1 MQILFYDAHIIVC
14 HKVAGE
20 LSEGEGAAALP
31 TLLASA
37 MAEAG
42 EQTAIFPV
50 HRLDRETV
58 GVMVFARTRQA
69 AAALSAALNT
79 DAFAKEY
86 LALCHGRLEEETATL
101 TDLLFYDRR
110 RGKSFVV
117 DRPRAG
123 VKKAVLDYTCLRT
136 DGDFSLLRIA
146 LHTGRTHQ
154 IRVQLASRRHP
165 LAGDRRYG
173 APKSEYSSVALAA
186 YRLTFPHPAA
196 GESMTFTAE
205 LPDWA
210 ADYSGEHTPKTC
222 TDEGV

>member
-1 MQILFYDAHIIVC
+1 MQIIFFDSHIIVC
-14 HKVAGE
+14 QKEAGE
-20 LSEGEGAAALP
+20 LSEGEGSSALP

-42 EQTAIFPV
+42 EQIDIYPV

-58 GVMVFARTRQA
+58 GVMVFARTKNA
-69 AAALSAALNT
+69 AAKLSGTLNT

-86 LALCHGRLEEETATL
+86 LALCHGRLQEDSATL

-117 DRPRAG
+117 DRMRAG
-123 VKKAVLDYTCLRT
+123 VKEAILDYTCLST
-136 DGDFSLLRIA
+136 EEDLSLLRIR

-173 APKSEYSSVALAA
+173 APKSEYSTVALVAH
-186 YRLTFPHPAA
+186 RLTFPHPVT

-210 ADYSGEHTPKTC
+210 TARGITGAY
-222 TDEGV
+222 

>member
-1 MQILFYDAHIIVC
+1 MRILFYDTHVIVC
-14 HKVAGE
+14 EKAAGE
-20 LSEGEGAAALP
+20 LSEGEGTAALP
-31 TLLASA
+31 ALLAQA

-42 EQTAIFPV
+42 EQTSVYPV

-58 GVMVFARTRQA
+58 GVMVFARTREA
-69 AAALSAALNT
+69 AAALSAAMGT

-86 LALCHGRLEEETATL
+86 LALCHGRPEEDAATL
-101 TDLLFYDRR
+101 TDLLYFDRR

-117 DRPRAG
+117 DRRRAG
-123 VKKAVLDYTCLRT
+123 VKEAVLDYTCLRSA
-136 DGDFSLLRIA
+136 GDYTLLRVR

-154 IRVQLASRRHP
+154 IRVQFASRRHP

-173 APKSEYSSVALAA
+173 APKSEFSTVALAA
-186 YRLTFPHPAA
+186 HRLTFPHPVT

-210 ADYSGEHTPKTC
+210 AE
-222 TDEGV
+222 

>member
-1 MQILFYDAHIIVC
+1 MHILFYDTHIIVC
-14 HKVAGE
+14 QKAAGE
-20 LSEGEGAAALP
+20 LSEGEGPSALP

-37 MAEAG
+37 MAEMG
-42 EQTAIFPV
+42 EQTAVYPV

-58 GVMVFARTRQA
+58 GVTVFARTQQA
-69 AAALSAALNT
+69 AAALSAALGT

-86 LALCHGRLEEETATL
+86 LALCHGRLEADAATL

-117 DRPRAG
+117 NRPRAG
-123 VKKAVLDYTCLRT
+123 VKEAVLDYTCLRT
-136 DGDFSLLRIA
+136 DDDFSLLHIR

-173 APKSEYSSVALAA
+173 APKSEHSTVALAA
-186 YRLTFPHPAA
+186 HRLTFPHPAT

-210 ADYSGEHTPKTC
+210 AE
-222 TDEGV
+222 

>member
-1 MQILFYDAHIIVC
+1 MNILFYDKHIIVC
-14 HKVAGE
+14 RKAAGE
-20 LSEGEGAAALP
+20 LSEGEGPSALP
-31 TLLASA
+31 ALLASA

-42 EQTAIFPV
+42 EQTGIFPV

-86 LALCHGRLEEETATL
+86 LALCHGRPEEDAATL

-123 VKKAVLDYTCLRT
+123 VKEAVLEYVCLRT
-136 DGDFSLLRIA
+136 QGDFSLLRIR

-154 IRVQLASRRHP
+154 IRVQLASRRLP
-165 LAGDRRYG
+165 LTGDRRYG
-173 APKSEYSSVALAA
+173 APKSEHTTVALAA
-186 YRLTFPHPAA
+186 HRLTFPHPAT

-205 LPDWA
+205 LPEWA
-210 ADYSGEHTPKTC
+210 AE
-222 TDEGV
+222 

>member
-1 MQILFYDAHIIVC
+1 MRIIFYDAHIIVC
-14 HKVAGE
+14 QKDAGE
-20 LSEGEGAAALP
+20 LSEGEGTTALP

-37 MAEAG
+37 MKEAG
-42 EQTAIFPV
+42 EHTDIYTV

-58 GVMVFARTRQA
+58 GVMVFARTSKA
-69 AAALSAALNT
+69 AAALSAVLNT
-79 DAFAKEY
+79 DAFTKEY
-86 LALCHGRLEEETATL
+86 YALCHGRPEEDSATL
-101 TDLLFYDRR
+101 TDLLYYDRK

-117 DRPRAG
+117 DRQRAG
-123 VKKAVLDYTCLRT
+123 VKEAVLDYTCLQT
-136 DGDFSLLRIA
+136 SDDLSLLRIR

-173 APKSEYSSVALAA
+173 APKSEYSTVALVA
-186 YRLTFPHPAA
+186 YRLTFPHPAT

-210 ADYSGEHTPKTC
+210 VTR
-222 TDEGV
+222 

>member
-1 MQILFYDAHIIVC
+1 MQILFKDKHIIVC
-14 HKVAGE
+14 GKAAGE
-20 LSEGEGAAALP
+20 LSEGDGPSALP
-31 TLLASA
+31 ALLAAA

-42 EQTAIFPV
+42 EQTSVYPV

-79 DAFAKEY
+79 DAFSKEY
-86 LALCHGRLEEETATL
+86 LALCHGRLEEDAATL

-123 VKKAVLDYTCLRT
+123 VKEAVLDYTCLRT
-136 DGDFSLLRIA
+136 DGDFSLLCIR

-173 APKSEYSSVALAA
+173 APKSDHSTVALAA
-186 YRLTFPHPAA
+186 HRLTFPHPAT

-210 ADYSGEHTPKTC
+210 IE
-222 TDEGV
+222 

>member
-1 MQILFYDAHIIVC
+1 MRIIFYDAHIIVC
-14 HKVAGE
+14 QKDAGE
-20 LSEGEGAAALP
+20 LSEGEGTTALP

-37 MAEAG
+37 MKEAG
-42 EQTAIFPV
+42 EHTDIYTV

-58 GVMVFARTRQA
+58 GVMVFARTSKA
-69 AAALSAALNT
+69 AAALSEVLNT

-86 LALCHGRLEEETATL
+86 YALCHGRPEEDSATL
-101 TDLLFYDRR
+101 TDLLYYDRK

-117 DRPRAG
+117 VRQRAG
-123 VKKAVLDYTCLRT
+123 VKEAVLDYTCLHT
-136 DGDFSLLRIA
+136 SDDLSLLRIR

-173 APKSEYSSVALAA
+173 APKSEYSTVALVA
-186 YRLTFPHPAA
+186 YRLTFPHPAT

-210 ADYSGEHTPKTC
+210 VTR
-222 TDEGV
+222 

>member
-1 MQILFYDAHIIVC
+1 MQILFYDTHILVC
-14 HKVAGE
+14 QKEAGE
-20 LSEGEGAAALP
+20 LSEGEGTAALP
-31 TLLASA
+31 TMLASA

-42 EQTAIFPV
+42 EQTEIYPV

-79 DAFAKEY
+79 DAFSKEY
-86 LALCHGRLEEETATL
+86 LALCHGQLEKESDTL

-123 VKKAVLDYTCLRT
+123 VKEAVLDYTCLRT
-136 DGDFSLLRIA
+136 ADDLSLLRIR

-173 APKSEYSSVALAA
+173 APKSEHTTVALVAH
-186 YRLTFPHPAA
+186 RLTFPHPAT
-196 GESMTFTAE
+196 GKSMTFTAE
-205 LPDWA
+205 LPAWA
-210 ADYSGEHTPKTC
+210 VTQ
-222 TDEGV
+222 

>member
-1 MQILFYDAHIIVC
+1 MNILFYDKHIIVC
-14 HKVAGE
+14 QKAAGE
-20 LSEGEGAAALP
+20 LSEGEGPSALP
-31 TLLASA
+31 ALLASA

-42 EQTAIFPV
+42 EQTGIFPV

-86 LALCHGRLEEETATL
+86 LALCHGRPEEDAATL

-123 VKKAVLDYTCLRT
+123 VKEAVLEYVCLRT
-136 DGDFSLLRIA
+136 QGDFSLLRIR

-154 IRVQLASRRHP
+154 IRVQLASRRLP

-173 APKSEYSSVALAA
+173 APKSEHTTVALAA
-186 YRLTFPHPAA
+186 YRLTFPHPTT

-205 LPDWA
+205 LPEWA
-210 ADYSGEHTPKTC
+210 AE
-222 TDEGV
+222 